1 MASTGPDPLSRN
13 ATLIQ
18 ASNKVLMV
26 LTRVSKHGDGKHD
39 AIQIEKLLK
48 ATTLKTLESLRK
60 PLLEAVRKKFSRR
73 RYRDPSAPGTYPK
86 MLSQELR
93 NSIEVT
99 EIGRGDTATMGN
111 MTGFAIRTRGEGR
124 ASNKLMWLSR
134 PNNPWHAPKKSKFIA
149 IPVSMDAKKA
159 STRGNGPRELGKKL
173 VIWGKAGIVTSI
185 AAGMSWKRDKSKKKR
200 RGARR
205 VDLSR
210 PFGPKNKGRP
220 MLVEI
225 KSLDMDSGDVKFV
238 VHYVLWKDELHLS
251 KRRGLD
257 DAVEGC
263 SSLIKST
270 LEKAQI

>member
-1 MASTGPDPLSRN
+1 MNT
-13 ATLIQ
+13 TI
-18 ASNKVLMV
+18 
-26 LTRVSKHGDGKHD
+26 
-39 AIQIEKLLK
+39 K
-48 ATTLKTLESLRK
+48 ALESLRK
-60 PLLEAVRKKFSRR
+60 PLLKAVRDKFSRR

-99 EIGRGDTATMGN
+99 EIGRGDVESMGK
-111 MTGFAIRTRGEGR
+111 MTGFAIRVTDGNRGG
-124 ASNKLMWLSR
+124 NKLMWLSH
-134 PNNPWHAPKKSKFIA
+134 PANPWHVPKKAKFIA

-185 AAGMSWKRDKSKKKR
+185 AAEMSWKRDKSKKKR
-200 RGARR
+200 RVARR

-238 VHYVLWKDELHLS
+238 VHYVLWKDQLHLS
-251 KRRGLD
+251 KRRGIG

-263 SSLIKST
+263 TGLIKRT